1 MKTKILIGLF
11 FAAVMGMLLELPGA
25 ASAGGV
31 VVIANKNVSAS
42 SLSIEEVK
50 NIFLSKKTQWRDG
63 SKIEFVALESG
74 ATQDD
79 FLSSYLQKTSSQYDR
94 YFRTLVFTGKGK
106 APRTF
111 STEAEVISYVSSTAG
126 AIGYVSSETN
136 TRSAKV
142 ITVN

>member
-11 FAAVMGMLLELPGA
+11 FAAVMGMLLEFPGV
-25 ASAGGV
+25 ASAGGLV
-31 VVIANKNVSAS
+31 VVANKSVSAS

-50 NIFLSKKTQWRDG
+50 NIFLAKKTQWRDG
-63 SKIEFVALESG
+63 SKIQFVALKKG
-74 ATQDD
+74 AVQDD
-79 FLSSYLQKTSSQYDR
+79 FLRSYLQKTKSQYNR

-111 STEAEVISYVSSTAG
+111 STEAEVVRYVSSNAG
-126 AIGYVSSETN
+126 AIGYVSSEPN

>member
-11 FAAVMGMLLELPGA
+11 FAAVMGMLLEFPGA

-31 VVIANKNVSAS
+31 VVVANKSVSAS

-50 NIFLSKKTQWRDG
+50 NIFLAKKTQWRDG
-63 SKIEFVALESG
+63 SKIVFVALKSG
-74 ATQDD
+74 GVQDD
-79 FLSSYLQKTSSQYDR
+79 FLKSYLQKTSSQYNR

>member
-1 MKTKILIGLF
+1 MKTKILIGFF

-31 VVIANKNVSAS
+31 VVVANKDVSAS
-42 SLSIEEVK
+42 SLSIDEVK

-63 SKIEFVALESG
+63 SKIEFVALKSG
-74 ATQDD
+74 AAQDD
-79 FLSSYLQKTSSQYDR
+79 FLRSYLQKTRSQYDK

-111 STEAEVISYVSSTAG
+111 STEAEVVSYVSSTPG

>member
-1 MKTKILIGLF
+1 MALK
-11 FAAVMGMLLELPGA
+11 
-25 ASAGGV
+25 SGGV
-31 VVIANKNVSAS
+31 
-42 SLSIEEVK
+42 
-50 NIFLSKKTQWRDG
+50 
-63 SKIEFVALESG
+63 
-74 ATQDD
+74 QDD
-79 FLSSYLQKTSSQYDR
+79 FLKSYLQKTSAQYNR

-111 STEAEVISYVSSTAG
+111 STEAEVINYVSSTAG

>member
-1 MKTKILIGLF
+1 MRTKILIGLF
-11 FAAVMGMLLELPGA
+11 LAAVMGMLLEFPCT

-31 VVIANKNVSAS
+31 VVIANKSVPAS
-42 SLSIEEVK
+42 SLDVEEVK

-63 SKIEFVALESG
+63 SKITFVALKNGSV
-74 ATQDD
+74 QNS
-79 FLSSYLQKTSSQYDR
+79 FLKSYLQKTPSQYNR

-111 STEAEVISYVSSTAG
+111 STEAEVVSYVSSTEG

>member
-11 FAAVMGMLLELPGA
+11 LAAVMGMLLHFPDA

-31 VVIANKNVSAS
+31 VVVANKNVPAS

-63 SKIEFVALESG
+63 SKIQYVALKKG
-74 ATQDD
+74 DAQND
-79 FLSSYLQKTSSQYDR
+79 FLKSYLQKTQSQYNR

-111 STEAEVISYVSSTAG
+111 STEAEVVSYVSSTAG

>member
-1 MKTKILIGLF
+1 MKAKILIGLF
-11 FAAVMGMLLELPGA
+11 FAAVMGMLFELPGA

-31 VVIANKNVSAS
+31 LVVANKNVPAG

-50 NIFLSKKTQWRDG
+50 KIFLSKKTQWRDG
-63 SKIEFVALESG
+63 SKIQFVALKKG
-74 ATQDD
+74 DAQDD
-79 FLSSYLQKTSSQYDR
+79 FLKSYLQKTQSQYNR

-111 STEAEVISYVSSTAG
+111 STEAEVVRYVSRTAG
-126 AIGYVSSETN
+126 AIGYVSSGTN
-136 TRSAKV
+136 TGSAKV

>member
-1 MKTKILIGLF
+1 MKTKLLIGLF

-31 VVIANKNVSAS
+31 VVIANKDVSAS
-42 SLSIEEVK
+42 SLSIDEVK

-74 ATQDD
+74 DAQDE
-79 FLSSYLQKTSSQYDR
+79 FLRSYLQKTPSQYNK
-94 YFRTLVFTGKGK
+94 YFRTLVFTGKGR

-111 STEAEVISYVSSTAG
+111 STEAEVVSYVSRTAG
-126 AIGYVSSETN
+126 AIGYVSPETN